1 MIQAVAGDLRCA
13 TAIRR
18 WAAGA
23 GRALRPGFAVAV
35 AGAAPVLNSG
45 TGVVCKKPRVRQKG
59 TLSMTVKSLCLAGA
73 LLALSM
79 VPASAHH
86 SFAMFDSS
94 KTVEL
99 TGVVKEFLWVN
110 PHSWLQVVTT
120 DAQGKSTEWSIEMA
134 ATAALTRDGFTAT
147 KVRPGDKVTVT
158 AHPLRDGSPSGQFL
172 SVVLPSGQKLSHVY
186 RDTAR

>member
-1 MIQAVAGDLRCA
+1 M
-13 TAIRR
+13 
-18 WAAGA
+18 
-23 GRALRPGFAVAV
+23 
-35 AGAAPVLNSG
+35 
-45 TGVVCKKPRVRQKG
+45 RVNA
-59 TLSMTVKSLCLAGA
+59 LCLAGA
-73 LLALSM
+73 SLALFTA
-79 VPASAHH
+79 PALAHH
-86 SFAMFDSS
+86 SFAMFDPD
-94 KTVEL
+94 KTVVL
-99 TGVVKEFLWVN
+99 TGTVKEFLWVN

-172 SVVLPSGQKLSHVY
+172 TIVLPSGQKLSHVY